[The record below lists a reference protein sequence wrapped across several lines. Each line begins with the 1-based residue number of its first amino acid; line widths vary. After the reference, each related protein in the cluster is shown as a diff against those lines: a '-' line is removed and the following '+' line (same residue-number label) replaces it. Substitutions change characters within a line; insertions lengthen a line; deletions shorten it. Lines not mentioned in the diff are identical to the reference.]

1 MHRQARDSQEENM
14 KKWILLLVATIG
26 FASFASAQ
34 QVTIKDFSLSEF
46 SIKVGAAL
54 SFGNPIGFGAN
65 LGIRT
70 PSLFKLSQTF
80 GLGARVDVAADFS
93 AGFTGFATLSPVLN
107 INLDK
112 NTLIYLGPTVGLAF
126 GGADPVLIFGADLGF
141 KYAIS
146 PYIGVYADGKLVFV
160 PIFFAAFDL
169 GANYNLSKEL
179 SVYLEFQGGLNAVG
193 FNPGVGLGL
202 LIRL

>member
-1 MHRQARDSQEENM
+1 M
-14 KKWILLLVATIG
+14 KKWILLLLTVIG
-26 FASFASAQ
+26 FGSFASAQ
-34 QVTIKDFSLSEF
+34 QFTIKA
-46 SIKVGAAL
+46 GAAL
-54 SFGNPIGFGAN
+54 SFSNPIGFGAN

-70 PSLFKLSQTF
+70 PSFLKFSKTL
-80 GLGARVDVAADFS
+80 GLGVRVDAAADFS
-93 AGFTGFATLSPVLN
+93 AGFSGFATLSPVLN
-107 INLDK
+107 LELDK

-126 GGADPVLIFGADLGF
+126 GGADPVFIFGADLGF

-179 SVYLEFQGGLNAVG
+179 SIYLEFQGGLNAIG

-202 LIRL
+202 YIRL